1 MFDKMSKRSYQIT
14 TPTLPVEQ
22 YDPITNWMSDLPP
35 LAKKPRAIHPRQRGH
50 FNKQQQQHKQQHQHQ
65 HQQQY
70 RQQHEPHQ
78 HQQTT
83 VGHKSNSYQAPL
95 QPIHSSIDDGLPKGR
110 DFPLKEERLEHQ
122 RMREMHPLDNN
133 PKFVKSLDY
142 SLTMDCNQWCLSEE
156 TVIKNKVT
164 GQTITVPTDTLPVIP
179 DFSLVPAV
187 NLWRLRSRNANE
199 RSYEVAHKTLGCR
212 IHVPFS
218 NLTAFP
224 ENTANMAETISTT
237 DLVVENSTFRRQ
249 LWESENALAD
259 LQSQL
264 STLQISAKTTNNEK
278 ELMRKKLVVCSKTL
292 EIRDTQLKTLI
303 KKSNELIEANQSLAK
318 ELKPLKFI
326 KNN

>member
-1 MFDKMSKRSYQIT
+1 MFDKMSKRSHQT
-14 TPTLPVEQ
+14 ATPTLPEEQ
-22 YDPITNWMSDLPP
+22 YDPLTNWMADLPP

-50 FNKQQQQHKQQHQHQ
+50 LNKQQHKQQHQHQ

-83 VGHKSNSYQAPL
+83 VKSNSHQAPL

-133 PKFVKSLDY
+133 PKFIKSLDY

-164 GQTITVPTDTLPVIP
+164 GQTITVPTDILPVIP
-179 DFSLVPAV
+179 DFSLVPAM

-212 IHVPFS
+212 MHVPFS

-224 ENTANMAETISTT
+224 ENKHG
-237 DLVVENSTFRRQ
+237 R
-249 LWESENALAD
+249 
-259 LQSQL
+259 
-264 STLQISAKTTNNEK
+264 NNFHH
-278 ELMRKKLVVCSKTL
+278 RS
-292 EIRDTQLKTLI
+292 
-303 KKSNELIEANQSLAK
+303 SG
-318 ELKPLKFI
+318 
-326 KNN
+326 

>member
-1 MFDKMSKRSYQIT
+1 MSKRSYQIT

-22 YDPITNWMSDLPP
+22 YDHITNWMSDLPP

-83 VGHKSNSYQAPL
+83 VGHKSNSHQAPL

-179 DFSLVPAV
+179 DFSLVPAM

-237 DLVVENSTFRRQ
+237 DLVLENSTFRRQ

-318 ELKPLKFI
+318 ELKALKFI